1 MPSPFKRTVWNKFEV
16 ALLMDAYQMVSKGK
30 VVRKDAVSALSKR
43 LRNRMIMNGIE
54 ISDKYR
60 NENGIQL
67 QMAALEYII
76 TEGEKGMSS
85 PNKLFEDIV
94 DMYENSHDEY
104 GKILGE
110 AFEMYPK
117 PVEHT
122 IYGNSPSNEEVTN
135 LHEAQIIAPKTLSIF
150 KEILSDKFSK
160 GLKINSTIDTHRFK
174 ELYKK
179 VTGGPCDMS
188 DEELSSTL
196 RECGVESDGKLYVVD
211 RIMPTELKA
220 DLKDYID
227 TCLFSG
233 KGYVFYECLFRHF
246 KDQLLD
252 TLIANNNLLRT
263 SLEFIYDDKV
273 YFGSSYMA
281 LYHNVEV
288 NVDEEVIS
296 FMHDQWQ
303 LMEEDKVV
311 EALSYLPEN
320 AVRNAF
326 NRNQNVLIS
335 AGVGK
340 RFHIDKFYISN
351 EELSKISTAIDSYIN
366 EYQFMCSDELIKY
379 VQQSV
384 PELINNNQDIPELG
398 IRKALAVLLVDK
410 FDFNKAVISRKGE
423 GLSAGDAMLA
433 FAKCHEQYTL
443 DEVKNLAQSLSTT
456 VNYHL
461 ESLLKYS
468 IRINETDFV
477 AKHKVEFD
485 VDAIDRIIRDYIDI
499 STCCCPIKNITCYSA
514 FPECNYP
521 WTQRLLESYLLTE
534 SKTFKLYFNGSLGQS
549 KVCGIVSLKKGLNI
563 SFMEMIA
570 VILYRNDVWTNK
582 TEALD
587 VLVSEGCIANRKY
600 AEIETAISEAL
611 ELRQKNNKKI

>member
-16 ALLMDAYQMVSKGK
+16 ALLMDAYQRVSKGK

-67 QMAALEYII
+67 QMSALEYII

-94 DMYENSHDEY
+94 DMYANCHDEY
-104 GKILGE
+104 GKILDE
-110 AFEMYPK
+110 AFEMYPE

-135 LHEAQIIAPKTLSIF
+135 LHEAQMIAPKTLNIF
-150 KEILSDKFSK
+150 KGILSDKFSK

-188 DEELSSTL
+188 DEELSSAL
-196 RECGVESDGKLYVVD
+196 KECGVESDGKLYVVD

-263 SLEFIYDDKV
+263 CLEFIYDDKV

-326 NRNQNVLIS
+326 NHNQNMLIS

-340 RFHIDKFYISN
+340 RFHIDKFDISN

-443 DEVKNLAQSLSTT
+443 EEVKNLAQSLSTT

-477 AKHKVEFD
+477 AKHKVKFD

-549 KVCGIVSLKKGLNI
+549 KVCGIVSLKKGLDI

-570 VILYRNDVWTNK
+570 VILSRNDVWTNK

-611 ELRQKNNKKI
+611 KLRQNNNKKI

>member
-1 MPSPFKRTVWNKFEV
+1 MPSPFTRIVWNKFEV
-16 ALLMDAYQMVSKGK
+16 ALLMDAYQRVSKGN

-67 QMAALEYII
+67 QMSTLEYII
-76 TEGEKGMSS
+76 TGGEKGILS

-94 DMYENSHDEY
+94 NIYANCHEEY
-104 GKILGE
+104 DKILDE
-110 AFEMYPK
+110 AFEMYPE
-117 PVEHT
+117 PVEHHV
-122 IYGNSPSNEEVTN
+122 IDNPLSNEDLTN
-135 LHEAQIIAPKTLSIF
+135 LHEAQIIAPKTLNIF

-188 DEELSSTL
+188 DEELSSAL
-196 RECGVESDGKLYVVD
+196 KECGVESDGKLYVVD

-263 SLEFIYDDKV
+263 CLEFIYDDKV

-340 RFHIDKFYISN
+340 RFHIDKFDISN

-477 AKHKVEFD
+477 AKHKVKFD

-499 STCCCPIKNITCYSA
+499 STCCCPIKNIICYSA

-549 KVCGIVSLKKGLNI
+549 KVCGIVSLKKGLDI

-570 VILYRNDVWTNK
+570 VILSRNDVWTNK

>member
-16 ALLMDAYQMVSKGK
+16 ALLMDAYQKVSKGK

-67 QMAALEYII
+67 QMSTLEYII
-76 TEGEKGMSS
+76 TEGERGISS

-94 DMYENSHDEY
+94 DMYANCHEEY
-104 GKILGE
+104 VKILDE
-110 AFEMYPK
+110 AFEMYPE
-117 PVEHT
+117 PVEQPV
-122 IYGNSPSNEEVTN
+122 YCAPSSNEEVSN
-135 LHEAQIIAPKTLSIF
+135 LREAQKIAPKTLGIF
-150 KEILSDKFSK
+150 KEILSEKFSK
-160 GLKINSTIDTHRFK
+160 GLRIKSAIDIRRFGNFY
-174 ELYKK
+174 ENIA
-179 VTGGPCDMS
+179 GEPCGIS
-188 DEELSSTL
+188 DEELVSAL
-196 RECGVESDGKLYVVD
+196 EECGVVSDGKLYVVD
-211 RIMPTELKA
+211 RMLPTELRDELMA
-220 DLKDYID
+220 YID
-227 TCLFSG
+227 TCLSSG

-246 KDQLLD
+246 NDLLLD
-252 TLIANNNLLRT
+252 THIASNNLLCT
-263 SLEFIYDDKV
+263 YLKFLYEDKV
-273 YFGSSYMA
+273 YFGPNYMA
-281 LYHNVEV
+281 LYNNVEV
-288 NVDEEVIS
+288 DVDKEVIA
-296 FMHDQWQ
+296 FMHNQWQ
-303 LMEEDKVV
+303 LMDEDKVV

-335 AGVGK
+335 AGMGK
-340 RFHIDKFYISN
+340 RFHIDMFDIST
-351 EELSKISTAIDSYIN
+351 EELSRISTAIDTCIN
-366 EYQFMCSDELIKY
+366 EYQFMGSDELIKY

-410 FDFNKAVISRKGE
+410 FDFNNAVISRKGE
-423 GLSAGDAMLA
+423 KLSAGEAMLA
-433 FAKCHEQYTL
+433 FAKCHELYTL
-443 DEVKNLAQSLSTT
+443 GEVKSLAQSLGTT

-477 AKHKVEFD
+477 AKHKVQFD
-485 VDAIDRIIRDYIDI
+485 VDAIDKILMKYIVR
-499 STCCCPIKNITCYSA
+499 TKCFCPIMDITCFSE

-521 WTQRLLESYLLTE
+521 WTHRLLESYLLAE
-534 SKTFKLYFNGSLGQS
+534 SKMFKLYFNGSLSQS
-549 KVCGIVSLKKGLNI
+549 KVCGIMSVGERAKI

-570 VILYRNDVWTNK
+570 VILSRNDVWTNK

-587 VLVSEGCIANRKY
+587 FLVSEGCIANRKY

-611 ELRQKNNKKI
+611 KLRQNNNKII

>member
-16 ALLMDAYQMVSKGK
+16 ALLMDAYQKVSNGK

-43 LRNRMIMNGIE
+43 LRNRMVMNGVE

-67 QMAALEYII
+67 QMSALEYII
-76 TEGEKGMSS
+76 TKGEKGMSS

-94 DMYENSHDEY
+94 DMYANCHDDY
-104 GKILGE
+104 GKIQDE
-110 AFEMYPK
+110 AFEMYPE

-135 LHEAQIIAPKTLSIF
+135 LHEAQMIAPKTLCIF

-160 GLKINSTIDTHRFK
+160 GLRIKSPIDLNRFK
-174 ELYKK
+174 ELYIK

-188 DEELSSTL
+188 NEELSSVL
-196 RECGVESDGKLYVVD
+196 KECGVETDGKLYVVD
-211 RIMPTELKA
+211 RLMPTELK
-220 DLKDYID
+220 DELKDYVD
-227 TCLFSG
+227 TCLSSG
-233 KGYVFYECLFRHF
+233 KGYVFYECLYRHF
-246 KDQLLD
+246 KDHLLD
-252 TLIANNNLLRT
+252 TLIANNDLLRT
-263 SLEFIYDDKV
+263 CLKFLYEDKV
-273 YFGSSYMA
+273 YFGSNYMA
-281 LYHNVEV
+281 LCHNVEV

-326 NRNQNVLIS
+326 NRNQNVLIG

-340 RFHIDKFYISN
+340 RFHIDMFDISTY
-351 EELSKISTAIDSYIN
+351 ELSKICTAIDTYIN
-366 EYQFMCSDELIKY
+366 EFQFMGSDELIKY
-379 VQQSV
+379 VLQSV
-384 PELINNNQDIPELG
+384 PTVVNNNPDIPELG
-398 IRKALAVLLVDK
+398 IRKALAVLLNDK
-410 FDFNKAVISRKGE
+410 FDFNNAVISRKGE
-423 GLSAGDAMLA
+423 RLSAGEAMLA

-443 DEVKNLAQSLSTT
+443 EEVKNLAQSLGTT

-477 AKHKVEFD
+477 AKHKVKFD
-485 VDAIDRIIRDYIDI
+485 VDAIDKILMEYIVR
-499 STCCCPIKNITCYSA
+499 TMCFCPIREITCFSA

-534 SKTFKLYFNGSLGQS
+534 SKMFKLYFNGSLSQS
-549 KVCGIVSLKKGLNI
+549 KVCGIMSVGERAKI

-570 VILYRNDVWTNK
+570 VILSRNDVWTNK

-587 VLVSEGCIANRKY
+587 FLVSEGCIASRKY
-600 AEIETAISEAL
+600 AEIETAIGEAL
-611 ELRQKNNKKI
+611 KIRQNNNKKI

>member
-1 MPSPFKRTVWNKFEV
+1 MPSPFTRIVWNKFEA
-16 ALLMDAYQMVSKGK
+16 ALLVDAYLRVAKGE
-30 VVRKDAVSALSKR
+30 VVRKDAVSKLSKR
-43 LRNRMIMNGIE
+43 LRNRMLMNGIE

-67 QMAALEYII
+67 QMSALEYII

-94 DMYENSHDEY
+94 DMYANCHDEY
-104 GKILGE
+104 GKILDE
-110 AFEMYPK
+110 AFEMYPE

-122 IYGNSPSNEEVTN
+122 IYGNFPSNEEVTN
-135 LHEAQIIAPKTLSIF
+135 LHEAQMIAPKRLSIF

-160 GLKINSTIDTHRFK
+160 GLRIKSPIDLNRFK
-174 ELYKK
+174 ELYIK
-179 VTGGPCDMS
+179 VTGEPCNMS
-188 DEELSSTL
+188 NEELSSVL
-196 RECGVESDGKLYVVD
+196 KECGVESDGKLYVVD
-211 RIMPTELKA
+211 RMMPTELK
-220 DLKDYID
+220 DELKDYID
-227 TCLFSG
+227 TCLSSG
-233 KGYVFYECLFRHF
+233 KGYVFYECLYRHF
-246 KDQLLD
+246 KYQLLD
-252 TLIANNNLLRT
+252 TQISNNNLLRT
-263 SLEFIYDDKV
+263 CLKSLYDDKV
-273 YFGSSYMA
+273 YFGSNYMA
-281 LYHNVEV
+281 LCHNVEV

-340 RFHIDKFYISN
+340 RFHKDKFDISN
-351 EELSKISTAIDSYIN
+351 EELSKISKAIDAYIN
-366 EYQFMCSDELIKY
+366 EYQFMGSDELIKY

-384 PELINNNQDIPELG
+384 PDVINNNQDIPELG
-398 IRKALAVLLVDK
+398 IRKALAVLLIDR
-410 FDFNKAVISRKGE
+410 FDFNNAVISRKGE
-423 GLSAGDAMLA
+423 SLSAGEAMLA

-443 DEVKNLAQSLSTT
+443 EEVKNLAQSLGTT

-477 AKHKVEFD
+477 AKHKVKFD
-485 VDAIDRIIRDYIDI
+485 VDTIDRIIRDYIDI
-499 STCCCPIKNITCYSA
+499 STCCCPIKNITCFSA

-549 KVCGIVSLKKGLNI
+549 KVCGIVSLKKDFDI

-570 VILYRNDVWTNK
+570 VILSMNDVWTNK

-587 VLVSEGCIANRKY
+587 FLVSEGCIASRKY
-600 AEIETAISEAL
+600 AEIEIAISEAL
-611 ELRQKNNKKI
+611 KLRQSNNKKI

>member
-1 MPSPFKRTVWNKFEV
+1 
-16 ALLMDAYQMVSKGK
+16 
-30 VVRKDAVSALSKR
+30 
-43 LRNRMIMNGIE
+43 
-54 ISDKYR
+54 
-60 NENGIQL
+60 
-67 QMAALEYII
+67 
-76 TEGEKGMSS
+76 
-85 PNKLFEDIV
+85 
-94 DMYENSHDEY
+94 MYANCHDEY
-104 GKILGE
+104 EKILDE
-110 AFEMYPK
+110 AFKMYPE

-122 IYGNSPSNEEVTN
+122 IYGNFPSNKEVTN
-135 LHEAQIIAPKTLSIF
+135 LHEAQMIAPKRLSIF
-150 KEILSDKFSK
+150 KKILSDKFSK
-160 GLKINSTIDTHRFK
+160 GLRIKSPIDLNRFK
-174 ELYKK
+174 ELYIK

-188 DEELSSTL
+188 NEELSSVL
-196 RECGVESDGKLYVVD
+196 KECGVESDGKLYVVD
-211 RIMPTELKA
+211 RMMPTELK
-220 DLKDYID
+220 DELKDYID
-227 TCLFSG
+227 TCLSSG

-252 TLIANNNLLRT
+252 TLIANNKLLRT
-263 SLEFIYDDKV
+263 CLEFIYDDKV

-281 LYHNVEV
+281 LYHNVDV

-303 LMEEDKVV
+303 LIEEDKVV
-311 EALSYLPEN
+311 ETLSYLPEN

-326 NRNQNVLIS
+326 NHNQNVLIS
-335 AGVGK
+335 AGAGK
-340 RFHIDKFYISN
+340 RFHIDMFDIST
-351 EELSKISTAIDSYIN
+351 EELSRISTAIDTYIN
-366 EYQFMCSDELIKY
+366 EYQFMGSDELIKY

-384 PELINNNQDIPELG
+384 PEVINNNQDIPELG
-398 IRKALAVLLVDK
+398 IRKALAVLLIDK
-410 FDFNKAVISRKGE
+410 FDFNYAVISRKGE

-443 DEVKNLAQSLSTT
+443 EEVKNLAQSLSTT

-477 AKHKVEFD
+477 AKHKVKFD

-499 STCCCPIKNITCYSA
+499 STCCCPIKNITCFSA

-534 SKTFKLYFNGSLGQS
+534 SKMFNLYFNGSLGQS
-549 KVCGIVSLKKGLNI
+549 KVCGIVSLKKGLDI

-570 VILYRNDVWTNK
+570 IILSRNDVWTNK

>member
-16 ALLMDAYQMVSKGK
+16 ALLMDAYQRVSKGK

-67 QMAALEYII
+67 QMSTLEYII
-76 TEGEKGMSS
+76 TGGEKGILS

-94 DMYENSHDEY
+94 NIYANCHEEY
-104 GKILGE
+104 DKILDE
-110 AFEMYPK
+110 AFEMYPE
-117 PVEHT
+117 PVEHHV
-122 IYGNSPSNEEVTN
+122 IDNPLSNEELTN
-135 LHEAQIIAPKTLSIF
+135 LHEAQIIAPKTLNIF

-227 TCLFSG
+227 TCLLSG

-263 SLEFIYDDKV
+263 CLEFIYDDKV

-311 EALSYLPEN
+311 EALSYLPDN

-326 NRNQNVLIS
+326 NHNQNVLIS

-340 RFHIDKFYISN
+340 RFHIDKFDISN
-351 EELSKISTAIDSYIN
+351 EELSTISTAIDSYIN

-443 DEVKNLAQSLSTT
+443 EEVKNLAQSLSTT

-477 AKHKVEFD
+477 AKHKVKFD

-549 KVCGIVSLKKGLNI
+549 KVCGIVSLKKGLDI

-570 VILYRNDVWTNK
+570 VILSRNDVWTNK

-611 ELRQKNNKKI
+611 KLRQQNNKKI

>member
-94 DMYENSHDEY
+94 DMYENCHDEY

-179 VTGGPCDMS
+179 VTGVPCDMS
-188 DEELSSTL
+188 NEELSSTL

-263 SLEFIYDDKV
+263 CLEFIYDDKV

-340 RFHIDKFYISN
+340 RFHIDKFDISN

>member
-16 ALLMDAYQMVSKGK
+16 ALLMDAYQRVSKGK

-67 QMAALEYII
+67 QMSALEYII

-94 DMYENSHDEY
+94 DMYANCHDEY
-104 GKILGE
+104 GKILDE
-110 AFEMYPK
+110 AFEMYPE

-135 LHEAQIIAPKTLSIF
+135 LHEAQMIAPKTLNIF
-150 KEILSDKFSK
+150 KGILSDKFSK

-188 DEELSSTL
+188 DEELSSAL
-196 RECGVESDGKLYVVD
+196 KECGVESDGKLYVVD

-263 SLEFIYDDKV
+263 CLEFIYDDKV

-326 NRNQNVLIS
+326 NHNQNVLIS

-340 RFHIDKFYISN
+340 RFHIDKFDISN

-443 DEVKNLAQSLSTT
+443 EEVKNLAQSLSTT

-477 AKHKVEFD
+477 AKHKVKFD

-549 KVCGIVSLKKGLNI
+549 KVCGIVSLKKGLDI

-570 VILYRNDVWTNK
+570 VILSRNDVWTNK

>member
-16 ALLMDAYQMVSKGK
+16 ALLMDAYQRVSKGK

-60 NENGIQL
+60 NENGIHL
-67 QMAALEYII
+67 QMSALEYII

-94 DMYENSHDEY
+94 DMYANCHDEY
-104 GKILGE
+104 GKILDE
-110 AFEMYPK
+110 AFEMYPE

-135 LHEAQIIAPKTLSIF
+135 LHEAQMIAPKTLNIF
-150 KEILSDKFSK
+150 KGILSDKFSK

-188 DEELSSTL
+188 DEELSSAL
-196 RECGVESDGKLYVVD
+196 KECGVESDGKLYVVD

-263 SLEFIYDDKV
+263 CLEFIYDDKV

-326 NRNQNVLIS
+326 NHNQNMLIS

-340 RFHIDKFYISN
+340 RFHIDKFDISN

-443 DEVKNLAQSLSTT
+443 EEVKNLAQSLSTT

-477 AKHKVEFD
+477 AKHKVKFD

-549 KVCGIVSLKKGLNI
+549 KVCGIVSLKKGLDI

-570 VILYRNDVWTNK
+570 VILSRNDVWTNK

>member
-30 VVRKDAVSALSKR
+30 VVRKDVVSALSKR

-94 DMYENSHDEY
+94 DMYENCHDEY

-179 VTGGPCDMS
+179 VTGVPCDMS
-188 DEELSSTL
+188 NEELSSVL
-196 RECGVESDGKLYVVD
+196 KECGVESDGRLYVVD
-211 RIMPTELKA
+211 RMLPTELK
-220 DLKDYID
+220 DELKDYID
-227 TCLFSG
+227 TCLSSG
-233 KGYVFYECLFRHF
+233 KGYVFYECLYRHF
-246 KDQLLD
+246 KDLLLD
-252 TLIANNNLLRT
+252 TQISNNNLLRT
-263 SLEFIYDDKV
+263 CLKSLYDDKV
-273 YFGSSYMA
+273 YFGSNYMA
-281 LYHNVEV
+281 LCHNVEV

-326 NRNQNVLIS
+326 NHNQNVLIS

-340 RFHIDKFYISN
+340 RFHIDKFDISN

-477 AKHKVEFD
+477 AKHKVKFD

-549 KVCGIVSLKKGLNI
+549 KVCGIVSLKKGLDI

-570 VILYRNDVWTNK
+570 VILSRNDVWTNK